1 MKRIFWVE
9 VFFSELCTD
18 VQKNIIDEPLYREW
32 PRERQYATRD
42 HIICHCQHNPIAQNV
57 YEGLKGEIFQGR
69 DEYRVWDDDLYHYIA
84 QGGFIYEDPG
94 ENGEMQ
100 ILVSEAKRRY
110 QLNASAHYKV
120 MIADLRQKLDRCLEK
135 VALK

>member
-1 MKRIFWVE
+1 MKRIFWVQ

-18 VQKNIIDEPLYREW
+18 VQKNVIDEPLYREW
-32 PRERQYATRD
+32 PKERQYAIRD
-42 HIICHCQHNPIAQNV
+42 RIICHCQHNPIARNV
-57 YEGLKGEIFQGR
+57 YEGLKGDIFQGR
-69 DEYRVWDDDLYHYIA
+69 DAYQDWDDDLDHYIA

-94 ENGEMQ
+94 DDGEMQ

-110 QLNASAHYKV
+110 QLNASAHYKAMV
-120 MIADLRQKLDRCLEK
+120 ADLRRKLDQCLLK